1 VKVLVRPR
9 FYEDIAEEVYWLLD
23 KAGPAVAEHW
33 HEAVWQTVGLLKTS
47 PFIGRKR
54 TDLKYPGI
62 RTWRVVHFTRWLIF
76 YGLKGDALVLYRVR
90 SGTMDLAALKLV
102 S

>member
-1 VKVLVRPR
+1 
-9 FYEDIAEEVYWLLD
+9 
-23 KAGPAVAEHW
+23 
-33 HEAVWQTVGLLKTS
+33 
-47 PFIGRKR
+47 
-54 TDLKYPGI
+54 
-62 RTWRVVHFTRWLIF
+62 LIF